1 MAAHTETRQ
10 SGSLIDRSLRRLGA
24 ALWPLAIIAIGS
36 FAALFFL
43 AFDYYL
49 VPVKQGQLAL
59 PFALHNGAP
68 EASAKP
74 QTYAV
79 AVGLKGTVDAA
90 SLSEGKLHIDG
101 WAIDDDDPDDKPFV
115 IVFLDGRFIGS
126 TAARVFRPDLL
137 VGFNLKNGSVGFEA
151 NLETNV
157 ARAKGHILRVVAVRV
172 NPDVA
177 VNELGYGPNV
187 HFEINNEKP

>member
-1 MAAHTETRQ
+1 MAANTETRR
-10 SGSLIDRSLRRLGA
+10 SRSLIDRSLRRLGA
-24 ALWPLAIIAIGS
+24 ALWPLAIVAIGS

-74 QTYAV
+74 QTYPV
-79 AVGLKGTVDAA
+79 AIGLKGTVDAA
-90 SLSEGKLHIDG
+90 SLYEGKLHLGG
-101 WAIDDDDPDDKPFV
+101 WAIDDDDPDDKPLV
-115 IVFLDGRFIGS
+115 LVFLDGRLIGS
-126 TAARVFRPDLL
+126 TTARAFRPDLL

-151 NLETNV
+151 SLETNV
-157 ARAKGHILRVVAVRV
+157 ARVKGHLLRVVAMRV
-172 NPDVA
+172 KPDVA